1 MSDSVWPHRQKPTRL
16 PHPWDSPGKNNSPM
30 HESEKWKW
38 SRSVVFGFPRGDIGK
53 ESISQC
59 RRHKRC
65 RSDPWV
71 WKIPWRRKWQS
82 TPVFLPGE
90 SHGQRSL
97 ASYSPWGRKESDM
110 TEQLTHT
117 QREMSTPI
125 VYWALTVSQAP
136 HKTFFVCYITL
147 ILILWGWFPF
157 HRWGSEAHWSYV

>member
-97 ASYSPWGRKESDM
+97 ASYSPWGCKGLDM
-110 TEQLTHT
+110 TEHVSLPLFKHTSWDLTFSSK
-117 QREMSTPI
+117 R
-125 VYWALTVSQAP
+125 
-136 HKTFFVCYITL
+136 L
-147 ILILWGWFPF
+147 ILVFSRLYSPVPDQF
-157 HRWGSEAHWSYV
+157 